1 MASLPMVAS
10 GGANSIKNVI
20 RDKALNGGF
29 TEITTLTPFQSRVT
43 LNEGKIVA
51 DTVNHIVYV
60 YVDITTNTSF
70 GSASDWAS
78 LFVLDSTMENYLP
91 TFTGNSR
98 QNVVPLITDETSA
111 ASTKAFFC
119 GYGTSSYPYRLGM
132 AYGQTVNSGERY
144 ILYTAY
150 TYK

>member
-10 GGANSIKNVI
+10 GGANSIKDAI

-60 YVDITTNTSF
+60 YVDVTTNTSL
-70 GSASDWAS
+70 GSGSDWAA
-78 LFVLDSTMENYLP
+78 LFALDSTMANYLP
-91 TFTGNSR
+91 VFIANNR
-98 QNVVPLITDETSA
+98 QNAVPLTTDETSA

-119 GYGTSSYPYRLGM
+119 GYVSTSAYRLGM
-132 AYGQTVNSGERY
+132 GYGQTVNSGERY